1 MFPLSLNVGAVVS
14 VWHNTTILCLQAIT
28 SVVLRAPH
36 LLLLPPE
43 LMKSHIES
51 LALLLQVRGALAA
64 QTHSMHQS
72 IAYKT
77 SSSQN
82 NINTH
87 IQATAEG
94 AAVLCADQPSLLT
107 ARPEVLRERF
117 ESLSKVLDLSEDKMR
132 ALIGERPILLTKQS
146 AYVRE
151 AIEEARRQGNL

>member
-1 MFPLSLNVGAVVS
+1 
-14 VWHNTTILCLQAIT
+14 
-28 SVVLRAPH
+28 
-36 LLLLPPE
+36 
-43 LMKSHIES
+43 
-51 LALLLQVRGALAA
+51 
-64 QTHSMHQS
+64 MHQS

-82 NINTH
+82 NINIH

-94 AAVLCADQPSLLT
+94 TAVLCADQPSLLT

-117 ESLSKVLDLSEDKMR
+117 ESLAKVLDLSEDKMR

-151 AIEEARRQGNL
+151 AIEEARRQGKV